1 MKFFFHVVK
10 ESANRQDAF
19 KETVRNVL
27 SGTWP
32 ASKPFQRGCQEKL
45 ARLWDQW
52 RSLQKSKSKAAQDKV
67 ERFKCELDL
76 LWEIGA
82 SDAIEIIEKNRL
94 LTTTDKQDIAFYQ
107 DQRGKRQASM
117 SRKDKLFAAKKRQ
130 QDAHVERQTFE

>member
-1 MKFFFHVVK
+1 METSGSQPTKAAKVTMPSTRSATETYLAGQPASSIGGRNLPTTPQVMKFVFHVVK

-67 ERFKCELDL
+67 EKFKSELDL
-76 LWEIGA
+76 LREIGA
-82 SDAIEIIEKNRL
+82 SDAI
-94 LTTTDKQDIAFYQ
+94 
-107 DQRGKRQASM
+107 
-117 SRKDKLFAAKKRQ
+117 
-130 QDAHVERQTFE
+130 